1 MAGSRRFLP
10 LLSVLLI
17 SFNCLAPALSAQ
29 SDFDAHLHRHL
40 FHAPGHRHLTHV
52 PRALS
57 EPFHSTL
64 PLTSRA
70 APGDTASSQGDYT
83 CGPGK
88 PCANEACCGP
98 DGWCGYEPKYCGKGC
113 QSNCDAKAECGK
125 YAKKPGQE
133 CPLNVCCSQYG
144 FCGTTKDFCAKGCQS
159 NCNQPKPSAP
169 KSNSRQRVIGYWEG
183 WNSDHPCGTMTLGEI
198 PVDMLT
204 HLNIAF
210 GYIDHDFKITNMDG
224 VSPDLYRNVGNLKAK
239 NPDLKVIIALGG
251 WTFSD
256 PGTKW
261 QNIFPSLTSSRANRA
276 IFIKNLLG
284 FLSQYGY
291 DGVDFDWEYP
301 GAKDRGGS
309 GQDAVNY
316 VSLVKE
322 LRSAI
327 ESSGQDYIITFTAP
341 TSYWYLR
348 HFDPKGM
355 EPYVDWINLMSYDL
369 HGTWDS
375 DNPIGSQVLA
385 HSNLTEIDLALD
397 LFWRVGVKPQNIVLG
412 LGFYGRS
419 FKLKSSSCW
428 KPGCRFSGPGDK
440 GPCTDTAGILSYR
453 EIQNILSKTGATSYH
468 DKTAAVRYFV
478 YNDNSWISYDDKETF
493 KSKIEYANEMGL
505 SGLMIWA
512 IDQDDNDLSALSAV
526 TDGVARNQSVDNFD
540 LVDLKHIFP
549 KDVMPADIS
558 DPHYGIITFGSG
570 SESGELDPTNS
581 GFGFLLAVGE
591 SHGLSQLRKREGKP
605 EPFVFLDCPDNV
617 FSHPINK
624 TQKARVVCTSQDV
637 EGCFRIKERG
647 VEGTLVEMPDDCAP
661 NSFAR
666 AISLEVARDQT
677 IPESFASRSAPTSQ
691 VFEFS
696 FDFDKLET
704 RGDAKIAVRMDATNV
719 KGYWDAL
726 VDSPGVE
733 TRSLESRYFSALN
746 EDWKGVFRQEDKFDW
761 DSGTSLKIKKDLSAP
776 VFWQAA
782 EHCPVGDEDYGE
794 GIAAFASGNVDAEMF
809 YSVSVVATSTRGS
822 RTVNVKEANGFIKV
836 TGKTDLVLGI
846 GGMGRLDIDQ
856 AGQGNPVHKETPREY
871 LGGHKVHAGAWWGSM
886 NVSPYISHE
895 YILATENGRNSVGE
909 RPDNAA
915 SFNGRLTARV
925 ESDFGNYAA
934 IFPNTIDS
942 EDIKRATEK
951 RKKSIVT
958 SARDDILYSGGGE
971 DGSTITLGHYLTF
984 GVSVDFVLPALIQG
998 QPEHWTHPVDM
1009 MVQAQTLAQWVIAK
1023 DESSKACTDFSAL
1036 NFFYQFAEGEDNFGW
1051 DDQGETMF
1059 YSETIDSN
1067 EPFCWAVDKSKRSLL
1082 DVPSSVNSTNL
1093 TAPTHLIKR
1102 GSKNPKDNWGVQFLN
1117 PNDALRMGADQFVQ
1131 QHVDQSMGNIDCDN
1145 GRCTSCL
1152 DVEESRDCCGCV
1164 CMVCVWGARGD
1175 IEDCAECS
1183 SGADGIWPG
1192 NSVLK
1197 RSHSMATIGE
1207 GDGSD
1212 EVFDEDELND
1222 LRSRVASIRLSH
1234 KEITVC
1240 DKKDLKSGL
1249 GYRYPAFPAD
1259 VNKPWDGADG
1269 GKWDSISRYWG
1280 NASADCSDW
1289 TILKKATADVVHVG
1303 NGVTQRAD
1311 YESEQFLLCCILFKD
1326 TERLT
1331 SCFSIAEHVYEAQ
1344 FLSQFF
1350 TTWLVEGKVKRQR
1363 PAPGTTVGKV
1373 DCKWVSD
1380 WIIEADNSYP
1390 WEDPAGKEDIFSL
1403 LQLLHSELGN
1413 MVHQDRLTIALGRL
1427 NNKKQN
1433 LFGHKN
1439 TYQEKGYKR
1448 MSSDEQLQLVKEH
1461 GLLFNYMNHDDV
1473 WEMWCDTYNAMRV
1486 HLVEFDKWYPKSK
1499 GDPDVT
1505 LADEWDKY
1513 HRVAL
1518 DSIVLR
1524 SRETWKWLYDNRR

>member
-1 MAGSRRFLP
+1 
-10 LLSVLLI
+10 
-17 SFNCLAPALSAQ
+17 
-29 SDFDAHLHRHL
+29 
-40 FHAPGHRHLTHV
+40 
-52 PRALS
+52 
-57 EPFHSTL
+57 
-64 PLTSRA
+64 
-70 APGDTASSQGDYT
+70 
-83 CGPGK
+83 
-88 PCANEACCGP
+88 
-98 DGWCGYEPKYCGKGC
+98 
-113 QSNCDAKAECGK
+113 
-125 YAKKPGQE
+125 
-133 CPLNVCCSQYG
+133 
-144 FCGTTKDFCAKGCQS
+144 
-159 NCNQPKPSAP
+159 
-169 KSNSRQRVIGYWEG
+169 
-183 WNSDHPCGTMTLGEI
+183 MTLGEI

-624 TQKARVVCTSQDV
+624 TQKARV
-637 EGCFRIKERG
+637 ERG

-666 AISLEVARDQT
+666 AISLEVARGLVHIRP

-719 KGYWDAL
+719 KAIGMRLSTLPVLRLGAL
-726 VDSPGVE
+726 
-733 TRSLESRYFSALN
+733 RA
-746 EDWKGVFRQEDKFDW
+746 
-761 DSGTSLKIKKDLSAP
+761 
-776 VFWQAA
+776 
-782 EHCPVGDEDYGE
+782 
-794 GIAAFASGNVDAEMF
+794 
-809 YSVSVVATSTRGS
+809 
-822 RTVNVKEANGFIKV
+822 
-836 TGKTDLVLGI
+836 GI

-856 AGQGNPVHKETPREY
+856 AGQGNPVHKENTTR
-871 LGGHKVHAGAWWGSM
+871 
-886 NVSPYISHE
+886 
-895 YILATENGRNSVGE
+895 GRD
-909 RPDNAA
+909 RTTRA

-1212 EVFDEDELND
+1212 EVFDEDELTT
-1222 LRSRVASIRLSH
+1222 SAP
-1234 KEITVC
+1234 E
-1240 DKKDLKSGL
+1240 
-1249 GYRYPAFPAD
+1249 YPAFPAD

>member
-1 MAGSRRFLP
+1 
-10 LLSVLLI
+10 
-17 SFNCLAPALSAQ
+17 
-29 SDFDAHLHRHL
+29 
-40 FHAPGHRHLTHV
+40 
-52 PRALS
+52 
-57 EPFHSTL
+57 
-64 PLTSRA
+64 
-70 APGDTASSQGDYT
+70 
-83 CGPGK
+83 
-88 PCANEACCGP
+88 
-98 DGWCGYEPKYCGKGC
+98 
-113 QSNCDAKAECGK
+113 
-125 YAKKPGQE
+125 
-133 CPLNVCCSQYG
+133 
-144 FCGTTKDFCAKGCQS
+144 
-159 NCNQPKPSAP
+159 
-169 KSNSRQRVIGYWEG
+169 
-183 WNSDHPCGTMTLGEI
+183 
-198 PVDMLT
+198 
-204 HLNIAF
+204 
-210 GYIDHDFKITNMDG
+210 
-224 VSPDLYRNVGNLKAK
+224 
-239 NPDLKVIIALGG
+239 
-251 WTFSD
+251 
-256 PGTKW
+256 
-261 QNIFPSLTSSRANRA
+261 
-276 IFIKNLLG
+276 
-284 FLSQYGY
+284 
-291 DGVDFDWEYP
+291 
-301 GAKDRGGS
+301 
-309 GQDAVNY
+309 
-316 VSLVKE
+316 
-322 LRSAI
+322 
-327 ESSGQDYIITFTAP
+327 
-341 TSYWYLR
+341 
-348 HFDPKGM
+348 M
-355 EPYVDWINLMSYDL
+355 EPYVDWSNLMSYDL

-512 IDQDDNDLSALSAV
+512 IDQDDNDIFALSAV

-605 EPFVFLDCPDNV
+605 EPFVFLDCPDNE

-637 EGCFRIKERG
+637 EGYFRVKERG

-696 FDFDKLET
+696 FDFDRLET
-704 RGDAKIAVRMDATNV
+704 RGDANIAVRMDATNV

-761 DSGTSLKIKKDLSAP
+761 DSGTSLKIKKDLSAS

-809 YSVSVVATSTRGS
+809 YSVSVVATSTRGL

-886 NVSPYISHE
+886 NVSPYTSRE
-895 YILATENGRNSVGE
+895 YILATENGKKSVGE

-942 EDIKRATEK
+942 DDMKRATEK
-951 RKKSIVT
+951 RKKPIVT

-984 GVSVDFVLPALIQG
+984 GVSVDFVLPVLVQG

-1036 NFFYQFAEGEDNFGW
+1036 YFFYQFAEGEDNFGW

-1059 YSETIDSN
+1059 YSE
-1067 EPFCWAVDKSKRSLL
+1067 L
-1082 DVPSSVNSTNL
+1082 TNL
-1093 TAPTHLIKR
+1093 TTPTHLIKR
-1102 GSKNPKDNWGVQFLN
+1102 GSKKPKDDWGVQFLN

-1192 NSVLK
+1192 HSVLK

-1222 LRSRVASIRLSH
+1222 LRSRVASIRLSY

-1259 VNKPWDGADG
+1259 VNKPWDGADS

-1311 YESEQFLLCCILFKD
+1311 YETDS
-1326 TERLT
+1326 
-1331 SCFSIAEHVYEAQ
+1331 
-1344 FLSQFF
+1344 
-1350 TTWLVEGKVKRQR
+1350 
-1363 PAPGTTVGKV
+1363 
-1373 DCKWVSD
+1373 
-1380 WIIEADNSYP
+1380 SYP
-1390 WEDPAGKEDIFSL
+1390 WEDPAGKEDTFSL

-1413 MVHQDRLTIALGRL
+1413 MAHQDRLTIALGRL

-1461 GLLFNYMNHDDV
+1461 GLLFNYMNHEDV

-1524 SRETWKWLYDNRR
+1524 SRETWKWLYDNSEKPFLRPSHPKFISLMIILFASSSSLLLLALPIHDNLDFTSFIQLHWTSQYLSLITSIQHHSKSKTHLEQLSLRIWIMANRHPNAALDRIPMELLLITTEDMDREILNTMTLVCKRLRLVFLPQTTSRVTVTGNVPQMTSRLVSLLKNHPHSPSGPMSQYVKHAFFKPEPSQMIMPSLRIPRHVGRFCRKATSLQKVTVTTYDFSKVLEAQASQIKRLAFVDLQGMPGTGPNPRLANRFLNDVSINFKQLECLVLGEFLSPKFTWGQHQFRNLAAKVDLDTMPIKVIMALNSMPKLVRFAFVLSEDTLGTRNYFIGDDEWHPWVSGR